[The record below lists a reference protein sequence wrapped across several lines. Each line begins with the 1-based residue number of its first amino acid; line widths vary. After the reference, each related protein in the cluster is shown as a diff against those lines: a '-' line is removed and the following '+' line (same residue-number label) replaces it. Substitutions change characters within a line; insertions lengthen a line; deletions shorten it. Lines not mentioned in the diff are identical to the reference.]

1 MNLDKI
7 LKKYRKKSDQN
18 LDKSLEEYWTCQY
31 CGEDTSKELKSEL
44 SGPDHWDC
52 ILNAIIVDDK
62 KIDNEQQS

>member
-1 MNLDKI
+1 LNKL
-7 LKKYRKKSDQN
+7 LT
-18 LDKSLEEYWTCQY
+18 EYWTCQY